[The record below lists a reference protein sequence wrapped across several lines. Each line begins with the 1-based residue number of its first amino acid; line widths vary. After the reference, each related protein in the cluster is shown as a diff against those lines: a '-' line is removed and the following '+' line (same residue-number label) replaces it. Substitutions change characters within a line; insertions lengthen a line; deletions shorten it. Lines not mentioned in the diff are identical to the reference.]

1 MEKLISPIGRHLAS
15 PFTAWLRVPLSWF
28 HSSTFAF
35 FPDETHRSIRR
46 TFVSPFDESIHRQFC
61 GYCGTQLSQ
70 WSDSSRQE
78 EDFISL
84 TLGSLL
90 SEDLERLE
98 DMGLL
103 EPDEPNEEEA
113 QREKEAPR
121 VEKQVTQFKP
131 ARAVA
136 RRGAPWFEEL
146 IENSRLGRIKRQK
159 GGYTSEDGTTSA
171 EWEIIEWTNEGEE
184 EGRTTPSKRKHGT
197 LETEEEDPMDTRT

>member
-1 MEKLISPIGRHLAS
+1 M
-15 PFTAWLRVPLSWF
+15 
-28 HSSTFAF
+28 
-35 FPDETHRSIRR
+35 
-46 TFVSPFDESIHRQFC
+46 
-61 GYCGTQLSQ
+61 
-70 WSDSSRQE
+70 
-78 EDFISL
+78 